1 VSRKPAFIAF
11 CGMRSGNSKYWSMHW
26 ISQPRQ
32 SSGILRVVFER
43 LMKGN
48 LFLISLHHLIK
59 PLLNFLVLGQEKSR
73 QRRRTN
79 RYSIRGVNEIPSVSE
94 ASWDHISL
102 KQLFKELLYNNITPY
117 MKNYFWWK
125 SVTFNRMVRHHVT
138 TVKQEGF

>member
-1 VSRKPAFIAF
+1 
-11 CGMRSGNSKYWSMHW
+11 MQW
-26 ISQPRQ
+26 ISQPRH
-32 SSGILRVVFER
+32 SSGILRVGFAR

-48 LFLISLHHLIK
+48 LFLISLHLLIK
-59 PLLNFLVLGQEKSR
+59 SLLNFLVLGQEKSR

-79 RYSIRGVNEIPSVSE
+79 RYSIRGVNAIPCVPE

-138 TVKQEGF
+138 TVKQEGFSMLSVLQDGLGVE